1 MAFAGVMKVQVVDA
15 TVPPTDRGSKQA
27 CVKAELRESADE
39 KQKRKTKM
47 MDIVGNRLAFN
58 ETFEFN
64 VNANYDGELRVQ
76 LFKKN
81 TGILGG
87 KAVVANAGIFVKQI
101 ITHVGNYGDIDKE
114 FNLFTKDGQT
124 AGGNLHLK
132 ISFIPANGQALPTTK
147 KAAPAASDSNK
158 KTPPVA
164 EKSRGTLLKVH
175 TISDDEAAR
184 VIQTN
189 VRKHLAEKT
198 AKTLAVEKEEA
209 REAAGGFFKKIAVL
223 GVLGGAVFAAVK
235 ATQKPPP
242 PPPPPAKKGSLGF
255 R

>member
-1 MAFAGVMKVQVVDA
+1 MHECHQKGARPTACSPFLHGDAFLARYVD
-15 TVPPTDRGSKQA
+15 S
-27 CVKAELRESADE
+27 S
-39 KQKRKTKM
+39 
-47 MDIVGNRLAFN
+47 
-58 ETFEFN
+58 
-64 VNANYDGELRVQ
+64 
-76 LFKKN
+76 
-81 TGILGG
+81 
-87 KAVVANAGIFVKQI
+87 AVVANAGIFVKQI

-132 ISFIPANGQALPTTK
+132 ISYIPANGQALPSTRK
-147 KAAPAASDSNK
+147 PAPAPAASDPK
-158 KTPPVA
+158 KKAPAAQPSVGRDLKA
-164 EKSRGTLLKVH
+164 HTL
-175 TISDDEAAR
+175 SDDDAAR

-189 VRKHLAEKT
+189 VRKHLKAKT
-198 AKTLAVEKEEA
+198 AKTVSMEKEEA
-209 REAAGGFFKKIAVL
+209 REAVGGFFKKIAIL